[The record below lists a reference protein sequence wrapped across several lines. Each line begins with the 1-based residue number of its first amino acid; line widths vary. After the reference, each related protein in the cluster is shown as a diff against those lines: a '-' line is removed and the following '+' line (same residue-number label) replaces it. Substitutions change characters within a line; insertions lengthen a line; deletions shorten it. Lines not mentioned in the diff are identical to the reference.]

1 MSVGITSLP
10 AMAATHGV
18 LQGINAEVAAMT
30 ATLTASAATLMPPGM
45 EGASAYASAAQIEEW
60 ITFGTNFGMG
70 IEQFEELLVSLE
82 MAKSATT
89 ITDIGAAARQG
100 IGSLA
105 G

>member
-18 LQGINAEVAAMT
+18 LQAVNAEVAAMT
-30 ATLTASAATLMPPGM
+30 AALTASAATLVPPGM
-45 EGASAYASAAQIEEW
+45 EGASAYASAAQIKEW
-60 ITFGTNFGMG
+60 ISFGTNFGLG
-70 IEQFEELLVSLE
+70 IEQFEEFLISIE
-82 MAKSATT
+82 MAKSATS